1 MQKKGEDRIGRRRE
15 NDSAES
21 SCSEED
27 REAKDAAKKAAANR
41 RSISNIILRSANEYN
56 TTSHLLFGIFYIAV
70 GVICFTILEKCL
82 VVTSLYFLTQV
93 ITTIGYGD
101 VVPTTN
107 AGKLFISFYA
117 LGVILYLGS
126 LINLLIEG
134 IQSKVEHIAD
144 TDKKNQQVYVTP
156 RDPSMYEKVRVTC
169 GDITEAILGNCGVWR
184 GAITS
189 FIPFAILV
197 GMGTIF
203 YATYEHCTCSY
214 GIDLIAG
221 CVDHSFEECA
231 LTGGD
236 VKTWTESFYM
246 CVITLTTIGFGDFT
260 PMSYLGRTLF
270 IPWAFV
276 GVVCMANFATNFASA
291 LYRSCSLPVLKPK
304 VEIADD
310 LEEFM
315 GSPTA
320 KVNRVEF
327 SLFFLQKNNRIPR
340 GQMEAARTAF
350 EHLDKSGKGRISMED
365 AVHFVKG
372 HLHMATED

>member
-15 NDSAES
+15 NDKEDATS
-21 SCSEED
+21 SCSDED
-27 REAKDAAKKAAANR
+27 REAKDAAMKAARNR
-41 RSISNIILRSANEYN
+41 GSIWN
-56 TTSHLLFGIFYIAV
+56 TTLRIANQYNAITHLLFGIFYV
-70 GVICFTILEKCL
+70 GVGVVCFTFLEQCL
-82 VVTSLYFLTQV
+82 VLTSFYFLTQV

-107 AGKLFISFYA
+107 AGKAFISFYA

-134 IQSKVEHIAD
+134 IQNKVEHLGD
-144 TDKKNQQVYVTP
+144 PDKKNHELGRQAYVTP
-156 RDPSMYEKVRVTC
+156 RDPSMYEKFRVTC
-169 GDITEAILGNCGVWR
+169 GDMMEAILSTCGVWR

-197 GMGTIF
+197 GMGTVF
-203 YATYEHCTCSY
+203 YAIYEHCTCSY

-260 PMSYLGRTLF
+260 PMSHLGSKA
-270 IPWAFV
+270 IVADV
-276 GVVCMANFATNFASA
+276 FA
-291 LYRSCSLPVLKPK
+291 
-304 VEIADD
+304 
-310 LEEFM
+310 
-315 GSPTA
+315 PT
-320 KVNRVEF
+320 KY
-327 SLFFLQKNNRIPR
+327 
-340 GQMEAARTAF
+340 GQ
-350 EHLDKSGKGRISMED
+350 
-365 AVHFVKG
+365 
-372 HLHMATED
+372 